1 MWNLAL
7 VSVPE
12 QEELAGPVM
21 SNLVGVGAFLC
32 PLVHCGNSAYTVPS
46 RSSSRSLALSRES
59 RHPSPLR
66 NKQKAEINKNQI
78 PQF

>member
-1 MWNLAL
+1 MGAMWNLAL

-12 QEELAGPVM
+12 QEELAGPVV
-21 SNLVGVGAFLC
+21 SKLVGVGAFLC

-59 RHPSPLR
+59 RHPSPR
-66 NKQKAEINKNQI
+66 ETNKKQK
-78 PQF
+78 